1 MFKYNHIK
9 NKKSFNLYSI
19 SSNKNIFTKYSQQP
33 SSKSKKNR
41 LKIGKSAKILK
52 IKPQKKLLLNIPNS
66 NTNNN
71 NINILN
77 TNSKIEKIGKVDT
90 FPQTTTPSM
99 RIKKILKIPK
109 RNKNLSNNNITNNN
123 ISNNI
128 SKYSNNNISNK
139 LKDNLD
145 LFKNKSFL
153 KDLINLKYN
162 TNENT
167 SKLYINN
174 DISTKK
180 NNSHN
185 SNNSNNTKKNNSKI
199 RLIKNSVPLHIKE
212 RLIFNKKR
220 SKKEIVTI
228 NNYNSKYNINNINN
242 NIFTHNNNNNNN
254 RDNLSKNNNK
264 ENINHQRD
272 QKDMSPS
279 ITLTIRYKTIKFD
292 MVLTPK
298 DNNSFI
304 ITERI
309 NDCLNLCLNDYQ
321 LNYLA
326 KEIAKEINNIIKN
339 VVSFPS
345 ITYYSSIIDLDKIIN
360 ECNLIKEKRS
370 SYYKVN
376 IKFRNNKYNFITK
389 ESEENFGLIA
399 DNILDIIN
407 EGGKYQEIILRN
419 VIVQNIR
426 KSIFKTNSR
435 KSLFSTEESKNII
448 T

>member
-1 MFKYNHIK
+1 MFKNNHLK
-9 NKKSFNLYSI
+9 NKKSFNLYNI
-19 SSNKNIFTKYSQQP
+19 SSNKNIFTDCSQQP

-52 IKPQKKLLLNIPNS
+52 IKPQKKLLFNIPNS
-66 NTNNN
+66 NNNNN
-71 NINILN
+71 NISILN
-77 TNSKIEKIGKVDT
+77 TNSKIDKIGKVDT

-99 RIKKILKIPK
+99 RIKKILNIPK
-109 RNKNLSNNNITNNN
+109 RNKNYSNNNITKYN

-167 SKLYINN
+167 SKLYINK
-174 DISTKK
+174 DFSTKK

-185 SNNSNNTKKNNSKI
+185 SNHSNIIKKNNSKI
-199 RLIKNSVPLHIKE
+199 RLIKNSIPLHIKE
-212 RLIFNKKR
+212 RIIFNKKK
-220 SKKEIVTI
+220 SKKETTKI
-228 NNYNSKYNINNINN
+228 NNYNSKFNNN
-242 NIFTHNNNNNNN
+242 NIFTHTKNI
-254 RDNLSKNNNK
+254 DNVSKKNNK
-264 ENINHQRD
+264 ENISHKKE
-272 QKDMSPS
+272 QKDTSPS

-309 NDCLNLCLNDYQ
+309 NECLNLCLDDFQ

-326 KEIAKEINNIIKN
+326 KEVAKEINNVIKN
-339 VVSFPS
+339 AIIFPS
-345 ITYYSSIIDLDKIIN
+345 ISYYSSIIDLDKLLN
-360 ECNLIKEKRS
+360 ECNSIKEQRS
-370 SYYKVN
+370 SYYKINV
-376 IKFRNNKYNFITK
+376 KFRNNKYNFITK
-389 ESEENFGLIA
+389 ESEENLGLIA
-399 DNILDIIN
+399 DNILNIIN
-407 EGGKYQEIILRN
+407 EEGKYQEIILRN
-419 VIVQNIR
+419 AIVQNIR
-426 KSIFKTNSR
+426 KSIFRTNSR

>member
-1 MFKYNHIK
+1 MLNYNQVK
-9 NKKSFNLYSI
+9 KKKSFNLYNI
-19 SSNKNIFTKYSQQP
+19 SSNKNIFTEYSQQP
-33 SSKSKKNR
+33 SSKSKKNK

-52 IKPQKKLLLNIPNS
+52 IKPQKKLLFNIPNS

-77 TNSKIEKIGKVDT
+77 INSKIEKIGMVDT

-109 RNKNLSNNNITNNN
+109 RRKNLSYNSINNYN

-128 SKYSNNNISNK
+128 SKQSNNNISNK

-185 SNNSNNTKKNNSKI
+185 SNNSNIIKKTNSKI
-199 RLIKNSVPLHIKE
+199 RLIKNSIPLHINE
-212 RLIFNKKR
+212 RLIFNKKK
-220 SKKEIVTI
+220 SKKEIATI
-228 NNYNSKYNINNINN
+228 NNYNSKYNHINN
-242 NIFTHNNNNNNN
+242 NILIRTNNI
-254 RDNLSKNNNK
+254 DNLSKKNNK
-264 ENINHQRD
+264 ESISHHRE
-272 QKDMSPS
+272 QKDISPK

-292 MVLTPK
+292 MVLTEK

-309 NDCLNLCLNDYQ
+309 NECLNLCLNDYQ
-321 LNYLA
+321 MDYLA
-326 KEIAKEINNIIKN
+326 KEVAKEINNIIKN
-339 VVSFPS
+339 VIIFPS
-345 ITYYSSIIDLDKIIN
+345 ISYYSSVIDLDKIIN
-360 ECNLIKEKRS
+360 ECNLMKEQRS

-376 IKFRNNKYNFITK
+376 VKFRNNKYNFITK

-399 DNILDIIN
+399 DNILNIIN
-407 EGGKYQEIILRN
+407 EGGKYQEMILKN

>member
-1 MFKYNHIK
+1 M
-9 NKKSFNLYSI
+9 
-19 SSNKNIFTKYSQQP
+19 
-33 SSKSKKNR
+33 
-41 LKIGKSAKILK
+41 
-52 IKPQKKLLLNIPNS
+52 
-66 NTNNN
+66 
-71 NINILN
+71 
-77 TNSKIEKIGKVDT
+77 
-90 FPQTTTPSM
+90 
-99 RIKKILKIPK
+99 
-109 RNKNLSNNNITNNN
+109 
-123 ISNNI
+123 

-153 KDLINLKYN
+153 RDLINLKYN

-180 NNSHN
+180 NHSHN
-185 SNNSNNTKKNNSKI
+185 SYNSNIIKKNSSKI

-212 RLIFNKKR
+212 RLIFNKKK
-220 SKKEIVTI
+220 SKKETAII
-228 NNYNSKYNINNINN
+228 SNYNSKYNSNNNAN
-242 NIFTHNNNNNNN
+242 NIFAKNSNI
-254 RDNLSKNNNK
+254 DNLSKNNTK
-264 ENINHQRD
+264 ENISQQREE
-272 QKDMSPS
+272 KDFSPG

-292 MVLTPK
+292 MVLTQK

-309 NDCLNLCLNDYQ
+309 NECLNLCLDDFQ
-321 LNYLA
+321 LNFLA
-326 KEIAKEINNIIKN
+326 KEVAEEINNIIKN
-339 VVSFPS
+339 VIIFPS
-345 ITYYSSIIDLDKIIN
+345 IKYYSSVIDLDKIIN

-370 SYYKVN
+370 NYYKINV
-376 IKFRNNKYNFITK
+376 KFGNNKYNFITK
-389 ESEENFGLIA
+389 ENEENLGLIA
-399 DNILDIIN
+399 GNILGIIN
-407 EGGKYQEIILRN
+407 EGGKYQEILLKN

>member
-1 MFKYNHIK
+1 MLNYNQVK
-9 NKKSFNLYSI
+9 KKKSFNLYNI
-19 SSNKNIFTKYSQQP
+19 SSNKNIFTEYSQQP
-33 SSKSKKNR
+33 SSKSKKNK

-52 IKPQKKLLLNIPNS
+52 IKPQKKLLFNIPNS

-77 TNSKIEKIGKVDT
+77 INSKIEKIGMVDT

-109 RNKNLSNNNITNNN
+109 RRKNLSYNSINNYN

-128 SKYSNNNISNK
+128 SKQSNNNISNK

-185 SNNSNNTKKNNSKI
+185 SNNSNIIKKTNSKI
-199 RLIKNSVPLHIKE
+199 RLIKNSIPLHINE
-212 RLIFNKKR
+212 RLIFNKKK
-220 SKKEIVTI
+220 SKKEIATI
-228 NNYNSKYNINNINN
+228 NNYNSKYNHINN
-242 NIFTHNNNNNNN
+242 NILIRTNNI
-254 RDNLSKNNNK
+254 DNLSKKNNK
-264 ENINHQRD
+264 ESISHHRE
-272 QKDMSPS
+272 QKDISPK

-292 MVLTPK
+292 MVLTEK

-309 NDCLNLCLNDYQ
+309 NECLNLCLNRW
-321 LNYLA
+321 
-326 KEIAKEINNIIKN
+326 
-339 VVSFPS
+339 
-345 ITYYSSIIDLDKIIN
+345 IT
-360 ECNLIKEKRS
+360 
-370 SYYKVN
+370 
-376 IKFRNNKYNFITK
+376 
-389 ESEENFGLIA
+389 
-399 DNILDIIN
+399 
-407 EGGKYQEIILRN
+407 
-419 VIVQNIR
+419 
-426 KSIFKTNSR
+426 
-435 KSLFSTEESKNII
+435 
-448 T
+448 

>member
-1 MFKYNHIK
+1 MF
-9 NKKSFNLYSI
+9 
-19 SSNKNIFTKYSQQP
+19 
-33 SSKSKKNR
+33 
-41 LKIGKSAKILK
+41 
-52 IKPQKKLLLNIPNS
+52 NIPNS
-66 NTNNN
+66 NNNNN
-71 NINILN
+71 NISILN
-77 TNSKIEKIGKVDT
+77 TNSKIDKIGKVDT

-99 RIKKILKIPK
+99 RIKKILNIPK
-109 RNKNLSNNNITNNN
+109 RNKNYSNNNITKYN

-167 SKLYINN
+167 SKLYINK
-174 DISTKK
+174 DFSTKK

-185 SNNSNNTKKNNSKI
+185 SNHSNIIKKNNSKI
-199 RLIKNSVPLHIKE
+199 RLIKNSIPLHIKE
-212 RLIFNKKR
+212 RIIFNKKK
-220 SKKEIVTI
+220 SKKETTKI
-228 NNYNSKYNINNINN
+228 NNYNSKFNNN
-242 NIFTHNNNNNNN
+242 NIFTHTKNI
-254 RDNLSKNNNK
+254 DNVSKKNNK
-264 ENINHQRD
+264 ENISHKKE
-272 QKDMSPS
+272 QKDTSPS

-309 NDCLNLCLNDYQ
+309 NECLNLCLDDFQ

-326 KEIAKEINNIIKN
+326 KEVAKEINNVIKN
-339 VVSFPS
+339 AIIFPS
-345 ITYYSSIIDLDKIIN
+345 ISYYSSIIDLDKLLN
-360 ECNLIKEKRS
+360 ECNSIKEQRS
-370 SYYKVN
+370 SYYKINV
-376 IKFRNNKYNFITK
+376 KFRNNKYNFITK
-389 ESEENFGLIA
+389 ESEENLGLIA
-399 DNILDIIN
+399 DNILNIIN
-407 EGGKYQEIILRN
+407 EEGKYQEIILRN
-419 VIVQNIR
+419 AIVQNIR
-426 KSIFKTNSR
+426 KSIFRTNSR

>member
-1 MFKYNHIK
+1 MFKYNLVK
-9 NKKSFNLYSI
+9 NKKSFNLYNI
-19 SSNKNIFTKYSQQP
+19 SSNKNIFTEYSQQP

-52 IKPQKKLLLNIPNS
+52 IKPQKKLLLFNIPNS
-66 NTNNN
+66 ITNNN

-109 RNKNLSNNNITNNN
+109 RNKNLSNNNITKYN

-167 SKLYINN
+167 SKLYTNN

-180 NNSHN
+180 NHSHN
-185 SNNSNNTKKNNSKI
+185 SNNSNITKKNNSKI

-212 RLIFNKKR
+212 RLIFNKKK
-220 SKKEIVTI
+220 SKKEITSI
-228 NNYNSKYNINNINN
+228 NNYNSKYN
-242 NIFTHNNNNNNN
+242 NNNNFTHTNNI
-254 RDNLSKNNNK
+254 DNASKNNNK
-264 ENINHQRD
+264 ENISHQRE
-272 QKDMSPS
+272 QKNTSPS

-292 MVLTPK
+292 MVLTHK
-298 DNNSFI
+298 DSNSFI

-309 NDCLNLCLNDYQ
+309 NECLNLCLNDYQ

-339 VVSFPS
+339 VIIFPS
-345 ITYYSSIIDLDKIIN
+345 VTYYSSIIDLDKIIN
-360 ECNLIKEKRS
+360 ECNSIKEQRR

-376 IKFRNNKYNFITK
+376 VKFRNNKYNFITK
-389 ESEENFGLIA
+389 ENEENFGLIA
-399 DNILDIIN
+399 DNILSIIN
-407 EGGKYQEIILRN
+407 EGGKYQEMILKN
-419 VIVQNIR
+419 VIIQNIR

>member
-1 MFKYNHIK
+1 MLNYNHVK
-9 NKKSFNLYSI
+9 NRKSFNLYNI
-19 SSNKNIFTKYSQQP
+19 SSNKNIFTEYSQQP
-33 SSKSKKNR
+33 SSKSKKNK

-52 IKPQKKLLLNIPNS
+52 IKPQKKLLFNIPNS
-66 NTNNN
+66 HTNNN

-77 TNSKIEKIGKVDT
+77 INSKIEKIGMVDT

-109 RNKNLSNNNITNNN
+109 RRKNLSYNSINNYN

-128 SKYSNNNISNK
+128 SKQSNNNISNK
-139 LKDNLD
+139 LKYNLD

-180 NNSHN
+180 NTSHN
-185 SNNSNNTKKNNSKI
+185 SNNSNVAKKTNSKI
-199 RLIKNSVPLHIKE
+199 RLIKNSIPLHIKE
-212 RLIFNKKR
+212 RLIFNKKK
-220 SKKEIVTI
+220 SKKEIATI
-228 NNYNSKYNINNINN
+228 NNYNSKYNQNYNNN
-242 NIFTHNNNNNNN
+242 NIFIRTNNI
-254 RDNLSKNNNK
+254 DNLSKKNNK
-264 ENINHQRD
+264 ENISQHRE
-272 QKDMSPS
+272 QKDISPK

-292 MVLTPK
+292 MVLTEK

-309 NDCLNLCLNDYQ
+309 NECLNLCLNDYQ
-321 LNYLA
+321 MDYLA
-326 KEIAKEINNIIKN
+326 KEVAKEINNIIKN
-339 VVSFPS
+339 VIIFPS
-345 ITYYSSIIDLDKIIN
+345 ISYYSSVIDLDKIIN
-360 ECNLIKEKRS
+360 ECNLIKEQRS

-376 IKFRNNKYNFITK
+376 VKFRNNKYNFITK

-399 DNILDIIN
+399 DNILNIIN
-407 EGGKYQEIILRN
+407 EGGKYQEMILKN
-419 VIVQNIR
+419 VIIQNIR